1 MTVKDM
7 TGKQWIEAFIGSL
20 SEPTNLDRANDKGCY
35 NSDLLWTEFMVKRVM
50 KDTMAKELDCRV
62 TCRDQNDKK
71 NSGEY
76 LNIDAMFFNER
87 DYTLEYE
94 KSGTD
99 YDPRVL
105 PAAVIEHENEGSGE
119 DKIAHCLWKLLCIR
133 SKLRVLICYHK
144 DIDGI
149 REFLEN
155 TIRNGKL
162 AEGLTGELL
171 VVIGDS
177 SRNDDPW
184 EKRDDIEN
192 YFKVFEWKNNRI
204 EKFSD

>member
-1 MTVKDM
+1 M
-7 TGKQWIEAFIGSL
+7 TGKRWIEAFIESL
-20 SEPTNLDRANDKGCY
+20 SEPTNLARANDPNIKD
-35 NSDLLWTEFMVKRVM
+35 SDPLWTEFMVKEVM
-50 KDTMAKELDCRV
+50 KETMVKKLCCSV

-76 LNIDAMFFNER
+76 LNIDAMFFNES
-87 DYTLEYE
+87 DYHTPAYLKMED
-94 KSGTD
+94 KAL
-99 YDPRVL
+99 YDPRVF
-105 PAAVIEHENEGSGE
+105 PAAIVEHENEGSKKG
-119 DKIAHCLWKLLCIR
+119 KIAHCLWKLLCVR
-133 SKLRVLICYHK
+133 SQVRVLICYHK
-144 DIDGI
+144 NIEEI
-149 REFLEN
+149 RKFLEN

-192 YFKVFEWKNNRI
+192 YFKVFKWKSNRI
-204 EKFSD
+204 ERFTE